1 MAALLCWTAASSRLL
16 VPHPWGAVTALL
28 GFGSG
33 LSSHSRFPL
42 RAPLAV
48 GVQGEVGGG
57 HGPPTAAVLPAVQ
70 LSPLSPFCW
79 Q

>member
-16 VPHPWGAVTALL
+16 FPHPWGAVTALL